1 MEIVYYFEC
10 LEMKKSNTGEQ
21 VKKKQQQQKK
31 NKRKK
36 MGVWHSFFF
45 KTGSSNSLYQPG
57 PPYRGKQIQRGLKG
71 DTYPICYLLT
81 NKFLE
86 FSQTH
91 TDEDINTF
99 VLY

>member
-21 VKKKQQQQKK
+21 VKKKKK
-31 NKRKK
+31 KKIGKRW
-36 MGVWHSFFF
+36 VFDLLFL
-45 KTGSSNSLYQPG
+45 KTGSSNSLYRPG

>member
-21 VKKKQQQQKK
+21 VKKKKK
-31 NKRKK
+31 IGKRW
-36 MGVWHSFFF
+36 VFDLLFL
-45 KTGSSNSLYQPG
+45 KTGSSNSLYRPG